1 MTFNEYYRS
10 IQPVFLFFV
19 ALLPNRSFLSNTVYY
34 LVFGNC
40 VRWPVR
46 LSSSQRGFFIVS
58 RISQHPCLLST
69 FIVEKQAE
77 TQRDTLTCNNL
88 VTRAICVFYRFLR
101 FSPFWWISFIRRL
114 LFFFRIINSER
125 SWLQKK
131 HRFTPCS
138 QYRNFKL
145 ESLKSRP
152 EKAKVALF
160 RKRFKSWFPDLR
172 RRRFSI

>member
-1 MTFNEYYRS
+1 MTFNECYRS
-10 IQPVFLFFV
+10 TQPIFLFFV
-19 ALLPNRSFLSNTVYY
+19 AVLSNHSFLSNTVYY

-46 LSSSQRGFFIVS
+46 LSSSRRGFFIVS

-77 TQRDTLTCNNL
+77 TRRDLLTCNNL
-88 VTRAICVFYRFLR
+88 VTRAICIFNRFLR
-101 FSPFWWISFIRRL
+101 FCPFWWILFICRL
-114 LFFFRIINSER
+114 LLFFRIINSWR
-125 SWLQKK
+125 SWSQKK
-131 HRFTPCS
+131 HSFTSCS

-152 EKAKVALF
+152 EKAKVVLF

-172 RRRFSI
+172 CRFSI

>member
-19 ALLPNRSFLSNTVYY
+19 AVLSNRSFLSNTVYY

-77 TQRDTLTCNNL
+77 TRRDTLTCNNL
-88 VTRAICVFYRFLR
+88 VTRAICVFL
-101 FSPFWWISFIRRL
+101 SISQI
-114 LFFFRIINSER
+114 
-125 SWLQKK
+125 
-131 HRFTPCS
+131 
-138 QYRNFKL
+138 
-145 ESLKSRP
+145 
-152 EKAKVALF
+152 
-160 RKRFKSWFPDLR
+160 
-172 RRRFSI
+172 FSILVNFIYLPVTFPFLGSLIAKEVDYKRSIGLLPAASTGTLSLNL

>member
-1 MTFNEYYRS
+1 MTLNEYYRS

-19 ALLPNRSFLSNTVYY
+19 AVLSNRSFLSNTVYY

-46 LSSSQRGFFIVS
+46 LSNSQRGFFIVS

-77 TQRDTLTCNNL
+77 IWRDSLTCNNL

-101 FSPFWWISFIRRL
+101 FWWILFICRL
-114 LFFFRIINSER
+114 LLFFRIINSER
-125 SWLQKK
+125 NRLQKK
-131 HRFTPCS
+131 HKFTSCS
-138 QYRNFKL
+138 QYTNFKL

-160 RKRFKSWFPDLR
+160 RKRFKSWFRDLR
-172 RRRFSI
+172 RHFPI